1 MLVDHVRLLRRKD
14 NPEFLIMIIT
24 EILARNARLFPD
36 DTALVERDP
45 ANASRKCITWKDFDS
60 FSSRI
65 ANGLIKRGLKK
76 GGSAVHLMTNCL
88 EWLPVYF
95 GILRTGAKV
104 VPLNFRFTEELI
116 AMCTNV
122 SDASVI
128 FFGVEFV
135 DRVTAVK
142 AELDLTV
149 SSYVF
154 TGPRAM
160 MPRYA
165 EHLDDFMEA
174 SSCEHPLLEI
184 GILDDAAIYFTS
196 GTTGVPKGVLLTHRN
211 LEFSCYVENNHH
223 SQKKDDCFLCIP
235 PLYHTGAKMHWFG
248 NFLVGASSVILKGIR
263 PEWILEAVS
272 EEKIS
277 IVWLLVPWAHDIL
290 LAIERGEIS
299 LENYDLSR
307 WRLMHIGAQPVPPS
321 LIKKWAE
328 VFPHHEFDV
337 NYGLTEAT
345 GPGCLHLG
353 IPNRHKTGSIGIP
366 GFDWECSIVDRNLD
380 PVPLGEPGELIVKGP
395 GVMKEYFRNPKE
407 TSACLFNGWLRTG
420 DVARMDKDGFV
431 WLLDRKKDVIIT
443 GGENIYPVEI
453 EHFLSHHARIQDVAV
468 IGIPDERLGE
478 VVAAIIKLK
487 PGFEMTEE
495 EVRNLCELLPRYK
508 RPKFI
513 YFDDV
518 PRNPTGKIEK
528 PGLRKKFSGIYSS
541 FKMS

>member
-1 MLVDHVRLLRRKD
+1 
-14 NPEFLIMIIT
+14 MIIT

-45 ANASRKCITWKDFDS
+45 ANGTRKSITWTEFDS
-60 FSSRI
+60 VSNRI
-65 ANGLIKRGLKK
+65 ANALVKRGVKK
-76 GGSAVHLMTNCL
+76 GGSVVHLMTNCL

-95 GILRTGAKV
+95 GILRTGAKA

-116 AMCTNV
+116 AMCANV
-122 SDASVI
+122 SEASVI
-128 FFGVEFV
+128 FFGEEFI
-135 DRVTAVK
+135 DRVASAKT
-142 AELDLTV
+142 ELDLSITT
-149 SSYVF
+149 YIF
-154 TGPRAM
+154 TGPKEHT
-160 MPRYA
+160 PRYA
-165 EHLDDFMEA
+165 EHLDDFIKKSEP
-174 SSCEHPLLEI
+174 EFFGPEI
-184 GILDDAAIYFTS
+184 IITDNAAIYFTS

-223 SQKKDDCFLCIP
+223 SQKKEDSFLCIP

-248 NFLVGASSVILKGIR
+248 NFLVGAPAVILKGIK
-263 PEWILEAVS
+263 PDWILEAVS
-272 EEKIS
+272 EEKVS

-290 LAIERGEIS
+290 LAIERGEIK
-299 LENYDLSR
+299 LDNYDLSR

-321 LIKKWAE
+321 LIQKWGE
-328 VFPHHEFDV
+328 VFPLHEFDV

-353 IPNRHKTGSIGIP
+353 IPNRHKTGSIGIA
-366 GFDWECSIVDRNLD
+366 GFDWEFSIVDRNLD

-395 GVMKEYFRNPKE
+395 GVMKEYFKNPKE
-407 TSACLFNGWLRTG
+407 TATSLVNGWLRTG
-420 DVARMDKDGFV
+420 DIARIDKDGFV

-478 VVAAIIKLK
+478 VVAAVIKLK
-487 PGFEMTEE
+487 PGKNMTEE
-495 EVRNLCELLPRYK
+495 EVMTLCELLPRYK

-528 PGLRKKFSGIYSS
+528 PALRKKYAGIYSS